1 MDIASDIPKCCV
13 QLLVPNCACHQT
25 CYIKDN
31 KLKLLDDLTES
42 EQRIVKLRVQCD
54 IKTICAHHFYIYYT
68 SYEKR
73 QTVCCD
79 QFSKHKKKIKGHYK
93 ISLNFSDS
101 YNCALPFSLIP
112 GKKLCARCLNDVK
125 NVLECNNESVSPDS
139 DLENNPPCDSPV
151 IPDDD
156 WETECNIS
164 TSVLSCNNSTV
175 TPTKVIHALEDVSV
189 IAPVKNLTKSSKEGR
204 LAIFDKVIHSVRKN
218 ILNES
223 SSHSS
228 LKLDD
233 YSSLLEE
240 IRNKISSSDDRKER
254 YSLLTLA
261 PQSWSSNQ
269 LASYFNVSNHA
280 AKKSCQ
286 HKRESGILQ
295 KIRNSSVRGRIL
307 TEEDIQRIVD
317 FYNSDEYSRQ
327 LTGMKSVKQ
336 GNKRVKVQKRL
347 LLLNLNELYA
357 EYKKQSSVL
366 AYKTFG
372 FSLFASK
379 RPANVVTVGSSGTH
393 SVCVCVHH
401 QNEKLMLSALHLHDE
416 RHCMSKIVCSVYNKV
431 SKTILKNKSNKNSLS

>member
-1 MDIASDIPKCCV
+1 M
-13 QLLVPNCACHQT
+13 
-25 CYIKDN
+25 
-31 KLKLLDDLTES
+31 
-42 EQRIVKLRVQCD
+42 
-54 IKTICAHHFYIYYT
+54 
-68 SYEKR
+68 
-73 QTVCCD
+73 
-79 QFSKHKKKIKGHYK
+79 
-93 ISLNFSDS
+93 
-101 YNCALPFSLIP
+101 
-112 GKKLCARCLNDVK
+112 
-125 NVLECNNESVSPDS
+125 ECNNESVSPDS

-164 TSVLSCNNSTV
+164 TSVLSCNNSTF

-228 LKLDD
+228 LKPDN

-327 LTGMKSVKQ
+327 LTGIKSVKQ
-336 GNKRVKVQKRL
+336 GNKRV
-347 LLLNLNELYA
+347 
-357 EYKKQSSVL
+357 
-366 AYKTFG
+366 
-372 FSLFASK
+372 
-379 RPANVVTVGSSGTH
+379 
-393 SVCVCVHH
+393 
-401 QNEKLMLSALHLHDE
+401 
-416 RHCMSKIVCSVYNKV
+416 I
-431 SKTILKNKSNKNSLS
+431 I